1 MYDVN
6 QVQITNALETCKT
19 QLKKM
24 EEDGVIDNKKVNS
37 EEVLR
42 KITGS
47 TNLNEALSNSFYI
60 QVRLISFFFQFR
72 FISVSSFLTSLLS
85 LLSFWNE
92 FLMHNLC

>member
-60 QVRLISFFFQFR
+60 QVRLISFFLQVR
-72 FISVSSFLTSLLS
+72 VISIISCLKSLLS

-92 FLMHNLC
+92 FLVHNLC